1 MQNVLFLWGINNR
14 HLHDSVKVS
23 TSCTNRVNFL
33 VWGHAPLLPGSCCKQ
48 FGILHP
54 SWLCFGGQL
63 CAGLITIHWWWSTRR
78 PMRTGH
84 GGSSSSAF
92 WEIGNDGI
100 GQVVPRIFPP
110 HGGSGACRRVAAE
123 LTRTVLRGHEG
134 NLRLLRGS
142 TPRYVLVSLLQSISL
157 QQTDLPINNTKVY
170 RLLNR

>member
-1 MQNVLFLWGINNR
+1 
-14 HLHDSVKVS
+14 
-23 TSCTNRVNFL
+23 
-33 VWGHAPLLPGSCCKQ
+33 
-48 FGILHP
+48 
-54 SWLCFGGQL
+54 
-63 CAGLITIHWWWSTRR
+63 
-78 PMRTGH
+78 MRTGH

-110 HGGSGACRRVAAE
+110 HGGSGACRKVAAE

-134 NLRLLRGS
+134 NLKLLRGS